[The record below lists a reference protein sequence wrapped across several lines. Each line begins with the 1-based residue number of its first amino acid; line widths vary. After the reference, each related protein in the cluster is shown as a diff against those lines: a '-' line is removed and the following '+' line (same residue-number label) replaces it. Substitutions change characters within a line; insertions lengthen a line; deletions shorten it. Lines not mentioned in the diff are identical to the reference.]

1 MKPRALA
8 IVAAVAIAL
17 SVAGP
22 GAMEATAGPQSPSA
36 REALA
41 PYSGLG
47 TWVDL
52 YNKRTWKHPERV
64 VDEMA
69 TRGVQTLY
77 LETSSYKFKKAIVH
91 PNAVGDFLDLAHANG
106 MTVVAWY
113 VPSFKPL
120 KRDLRR
126 VVAAIDYVSPG
137 AGRFDS
143 FALDIEATVV
153 QDVEERNARVRR
165 LSRSIRS
172 YAGAA
177 YPLAAIVPNPIGS
190 LYWTEFPYKAV
201 AENYDVFMPMS
212 YFTYRVGGAKAVYRH
227 VRAGIRAVHR
237 RTHEPHAAIHAIG
250 GIADAASAKEV
261 RGYVRA
267 VFRGHG
273 LGGSFYDFPIT
284 TNAQWNVLARLRS
297 LRVEPAASSGA
308 ESAGW
313 RHQHFL

>member
-1 MKPRALA
+1 MKRAALA
-8 IVAAVAIAL
+8 LALLTAAVL
-17 SVAGP
+17 VAP
-22 GAMEATAGPQSPSA
+22 GAPPVSAGPQSPSA

-41 PYSGLG
+41 SYSGFG
-47 TWVDL
+47 TWIDL
-52 YNKRTWKHPERV
+52 YNERTWKHPEHV
-64 VDEMA
+64 VDEMV

-91 PNAVGDFLDLAHANG
+91 PNATGDFIDLAHANG
-106 MTVVAWY
+106 MLVVAWY

-126 VVAAIDYVSPG
+126 VIAAIEYVSPG

-153 QDVEERNARVRR
+153 SDVDERNARVRR
-165 LSRSIRS
+165 LSRAIREYTGS
-172 YAGAA
+172 A
-177 YPLAAIVPNPIGS
+177 YPLGAIVPNPIGS

-201 AENYDVFMPMS
+201 AKSYDVFMPMS
-212 YFTYRVGGAKAVYRH
+212 YFTYRVHGATAVYHH

-237 RTHEPHAAIHAIG
+237 STGQPHAAIHPIG
-250 GIADAASAKEV
+250 GIADAARSKEV
-261 RGYVRA
+261 RAYVRA
-267 VFRGHG
+267 VFKGRA

-297 LRVEPAASSGA
+297 LRVTPASSGGTKA
-308 ESAGW
+308 PPW
-313 RHQHFL
+313 RHQHLL